1 MTVAHPTDQRSPRQ
15 TDGRGQ
21 RRLTPFSWMLLLLG
35 TFGFAAF
42 WVLFSVAYDHQFSW
56 MAVFGALD
64 IAWMLRLGGWRPGP
78 RRAAL
83 GLAATLVIVAVAN
96 WGIASSQVGAMLGL
110 DPLEA
115 ATKLGPHFAWTLI
128 QLANTGADLAWLAA
142 AAVVALVASR

>member
-1 MTVAHPTDQRSPRQ
+1 MTVAHPTEQRSPASADRHE
-15 TDGRGQ
+15 
-21 RRLTPFSWMLLLLG
+21 RRVTPFSWLLLLLG

-56 MAVFGALD
+56 MAVIGALD
-64 IAWMLRLGGWRPGP
+64 IAWMLRLGGWRPGA

-83 GLAATLVIVAVAN
+83 GLSATAVIVVVAN

-115 ATKLGPHFAWTLI
+115 APKLGPHFAWTLI
-128 QLANTGADLAWLAA
+128 QLANTGTDLAWLAA
-142 AAVVALVASR
+142 AAVVAVVASR

>member
-1 MTVAHPTDQRSPRQ
+1 MTVAHPTEQRSPARA
-15 TDGRGQ
+15 DRGE
-21 RRLTPFSWMLLLLG
+21 RRVTPFSWLLLLLG

-83 GLAATLVIVAVAN
+83 GLAATAVIVVVAN

-115 ATKLGPHFAWTLI
+115 ATKLGPNFAWTLI
-128 QLANTGADLAWLAA
+128 QLANTGTDLAWLAA
-142 AAVVALVASR
+142 AAVVAVLASR